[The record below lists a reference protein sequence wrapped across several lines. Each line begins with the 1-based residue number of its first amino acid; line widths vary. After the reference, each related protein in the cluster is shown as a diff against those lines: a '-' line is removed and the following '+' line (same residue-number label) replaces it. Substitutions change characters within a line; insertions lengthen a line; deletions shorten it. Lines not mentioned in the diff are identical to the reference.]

1 MKNGNFEFKNKQQ
14 ELALVNIQLLR
25 SIENTCDPLLI
36 EILKE
41 YFGEINDVISWFPDL
56 VGYIGDDYD
65 FFGKPVKRGRTGY
78 FWFLT
83 EKLLIQ
89 ASAEKESI
97 SVKVFNLD
105 KIVSVSCDY
114 NIIKAGL
121 RVDITCIVIAFA
133 DGQSVKIESRHGYN
147 QLIEEFYIAL
157 VNKIDH

>member
-1 MKNGNFEFKNKQQ
+1 M
-14 ELALVNIQLLR
+14 NIQILR
-25 SIENTCDPLLI
+25 NMENICDPLLL

-41 YFGEINDVISWFPDL
+41 YFGDINDVISWFPDL

-105 KIVSVSCDY
+105 KIISISCNY
-114 NIIKAGL
+114 TILKAGL
-121 RVDITCIVIAFA
+121 RVDITGIAIIFT
-133 DGQSVKIESRHGYN
+133 DGQSVKIESRQGYN
-147 QLIEEFYIAL
+147 QSIEEFYIAL
-157 VNKIDH
+157 VNKIGH

>member
-1 MKNGNFEFKNKQQ
+1 M
-14 ELALVNIQLLR
+14 NIQLLR
-25 SIENTCDPLLI
+25 SMENICDPLLV

-41 YFGEINDVISWFPDL
+41 YFGDINDVISWFPDL

-97 SVKVFNLD
+97 SVKVFKLD

-114 NIIKAGL
+114 IVIKAGL
-121 RVDITCIVIAFA
+121 RVDITGIVVAFS
-133 DGQSVKIESRHGYN
+133 DGQSVKIESRQGYN
-147 QLIEEFYIAL
+147 QSIEEFYIAL
-157 VNKIDH
+157 VNKVSH

>member
-1 MKNGNFEFKNKQQ
+1 ME
-14 ELALVNIQLLR
+14 NI
-25 SIENTCDPLLI
+25 CDPLLL

-41 YFGEINDVISWFPDL
+41 YFGDINDVISWFPDL

-105 KIVSVSCDY
+105 KIISISCNY
-114 NIIKAGL
+114 TILKAGL
-121 RVDITCIVIAFA
+121 RVDITGIAIIFT
-133 DGQSVKIESRHGYN
+133 DGQSVKIESRQGYN
-147 QLIEEFYIAL
+147 QSIEEFYIAL
-157 VNKIDH
+157 VNKIGH